1 MLSSGGSR
9 LSDKGVGYP
18 SASASDS
25 DDPVFADENGDVLI
39 LLTPIPS
46 RLRLRFL
53 IFTRSKRSYDS
64 AYDSVASENQPWGK
78 VRQLILS
85 AIEGK
90 KKTASLPPR
99 SLNYRTFA
107 SSTGV
112 NLFHSPSSTWSD
124 DLLLSLPGPAQLEC
138 MQWRQRDWS
147 WLSPSL
153 LRTTIG
159 GIRVG
164 VETKWSGQEPWNS

>member
-90 KKTASLPPR
+90 KKQPLSLRGLWIIVPLLPVR
-99 SLNYRTFA
+99 ALTC
-107 SSTGV
+107 ST
-112 NLFHSPSSTWSD
+112 LHQARDQMTCSCLSQAPPSSSACSEGSGID
-124 DLLLSLPGPAQLEC
+124 HGFLLLYCVRRLVA
-138 MQWRQRDWS
+138 
-147 WLSPSL
+147 
-153 LRTTIG
+153 
-159 GIRVG
+159 
-164 VETKWSGQEPWNS
+164 